1 VPDGAI
7 GNGTLAKVEAME
19 PTEIVSKYQETRLG
33 FLKSLPNWDTFGK
46 GWGRRVTEVKDAA
59 LKMV

>member
-1 VPDGAI
+1 MDADD
-7 GNGTLAKVEAME
+7 
-19 PTEIVSKYQETRLG
+19 IVSKYQETRLG
-33 FLKSLPNWDTFGK
+33 FLKSLPTWDTFGK